1 MELKV
6 TLSTVPR
13 AYKCTFYKGG
23 TTTKLNNQIT
33 KKKIVEALILKIK
46 QKTETKD

>member
-13 AYKCTFYKGG
+13 AYKCTFYKEG
-23 TTTKLNNQIT
+23 TITKLNNQIT

-46 QKTETKD
+46 